1 MFVKG
6 NSSFIQYKI
15 RDDIVAGELGEGIE
29 GYSQRNYQQKGF
41 HIAKLGVNITLQSL
55 GGAGRLQA
63 GSKNNL
69 IKLSCHL
76 KTNQVFHYNQLYK
89 FTFSVFKHIGCSE
102 PHAHTATTALLAAD
116 LRGIDSHGVA
126 RLSGYIR
133 LWEVQRINATPD
145 IRIVHETPST
155 AVVDGD
161 AGLGLVV
168 APFAMQVAIEKARVA
183 GTGWVSVRNSNHFG
197 IAGHHAMMALEN
209 DMIGMAMTNASA
221 LVAPTFSTERMLGTN
236 PIAVAI
242 PADQQPPF
250 VADFAT
256 TTAANGK
263 LEILQRKNADTP
275 LGWVQ
280 DKDGGPSTDAN
291 ILKKDGALL
300 PLGSDREHGS
310 HKGYALGSIVDIF
323 SAVLSGGSYGPW
335 APPFPA
341 YVAMPENMPGK
352 GLGHFF
358 GAMRVDAF
366 RPADEFKQHMDNW
379 ITRFRSAK
387 PAEGYEKVLIP
398 GDPERE
404 AEAQRRTEGIPIVDS
419 VINDLKA
426 IAEKFGLTL

>member
-1 MFVKG
+1 MLTI
-6 NSSFIQYKI
+6 SY
-15 RDDIVAGELGEGIE
+15 E
-29 GYSQRNYQQKGF
+29 
-41 HIAKLGVNITLQSL
+41 
-55 GGAGRLQA
+55 
-63 GSKNNL
+63 
-69 IKLSCHL
+69 
-76 KTNQVFHYNQLYK
+76 QLYQ
-89 FTFSVFKHIGCSE
+89 FTYAVFIAIGCNDID
-102 PHAHTATTALLAAD
+102 ATTATKALLAAD

-126 RLSGYIR
+126 RLTGYVR
-133 LWEVQRINATPD
+133 LWEANRVNAKPQ
-145 IRIVHETPST
+145 IKIVHETPST

-161 AGLGLVV
+161 GGLGLVV
-168 APFAMQVAIEKARVA
+168 APFAMQVAIDKAKNV

-197 IAGHHAMMALEN
+197 IAGYHAMMALEH

-221 LVAPTFSTERMLGTN
+221 LVVPTFSIERMLGTN

-275 LGWVQ
+275 VGWVQ
-280 DKDGGPSTDAN
+280 DENGNESTDAN
-291 ILKKDGALL
+291 ILKKNGALL

-323 SAVLSGGSYGPW
+323 SAVLSGASYGPW

-379 ITRFRSAK
+379 IQRFRKAK
-387 PAEGYEKVLIP
+387 PAAGFDKVLIP

-404 AEAQRRTEGIPIVDS
+404 MEFIRTKEGIPMVNS
-419 VINDLKA
+419 VVADLKKVGD
-426 IAEKFGLTL
+426 KFGIAL